1 MNKFTKISA
10 AALLTVFLA
19 ACDKPAPAKPAE
31 APKAEAAAPA
41 AQAPAAAPKAET
53 SAPAAEAPKVD
64 AAQAQGVEDFK
75 KLVEWNQAQ
84 EKALASSQAEL
95 QQTLA
100 TQDKAKIEEA
110 LKTFTTKVAEVLKS
124 LDALDVKNADV
135 VAFKAKTKETLE
147 LSNDLIAE
155 SVKVMANPT
164 AEAQKL
170 IQEKSQKL
178 MATGTE
184 LQKLQAELQQK
195 FGGK

>member
-31 APKAEAAAPA
+31 APKAEAAA
-41 AQAPAAAPKAET
+41 QAPAAPKAET
-53 SAPAAEAPKVD
+53 PAPAAEAPKAD

-100 TQDKAKIEEA
+100 TQDKAKIEEG
-110 LKTFTTKVAEVLKS
+110 LKAFTIKVADVLKS
-124 LDALDVKNADV
+124 LDALEIKNADV
-135 VAFKAKTKETLE
+135 LAFKAKTKETLE

-164 AEAQKL
+164 PEAQKL

-178 MATGTE
+178 MESGNA

>member
-19 ACDKPAPAKPAE
+19 ACDKPAPAKPADAPKPEAAAPAE
-31 APKAEAAAPA
+31 APKAETPAPA
-41 AQAPAAAPKAET
+41 VEAPKA
-53 SAPAAEAPKVD
+53 D
-64 AAQAQGVEDFK
+64 AAQVQGVEDFK

-84 EKALASSQAEL
+84 EQALASSQAEL

-110 LKTFTTKVAEVLKS
+110 LKTFTTKVADVLKS

-135 VAFKAKTKETLE
+135 LAFKAKTKETLE

>member
-31 APKAEAAAPA
+31 APKTEA
-41 AQAPAAAPKAET
+41 T
-53 SAPAAEAPKVD
+53 APAAEAPKAETPVAPSVD
-64 AAQAQGVEDFK
+64 ATQAQGVVDFK

-84 EKALASSQAEL
+84 EKALAGFQAEL

-110 LKTFTTKVAEVLKS
+110 LKTFTTKVADVLKS
-124 LDALDVKNADV
+124 LDALDVKNVDV

>member
-41 AQAPAAAPKAET
+41 AQAPAASKAET
-53 SAPAAEAPKVD
+53 PAPAAEAPKAD

-100 TQDKAKIEEA
+100 TQDKAKIEEG
-110 LKTFTTKVAEVLKS
+110 LKAFTIKVADVLKS
-124 LDALDVKNADV
+124 LDALEIKNADV
-135 VAFKAKTKETLE
+135 LAFKAKTKETLE

-164 AEAQKL
+164 PEAQKL

-178 MATGTE
+178 MESGSA

>member
-31 APKAEAAAPA
+31 APKTEATAPA
-41 AQAPAAAPKAET
+41 ATAPKAET
-53 SAPAAEAPKVD
+53 PAPAVD
-64 AAQAQGVEDFK
+64 ATQAQGVEDFK
-75 KLVEWNQAQ
+75 KIVEWNQSQ
-84 EKALASSQAEL
+84 EKALAGFQAEL

-110 LKTFTTKVAEVLKS
+110 LKTFTTKVTDVLKS
-124 LDALDVKNADV
+124 LDALEIKNADV
-135 VAFKAKTKETLE
+135 LAFKAKTKETLE

>member
-31 APKAEAAAPA
+31 APKAEAAA
-41 AQAPAAAPKAET
+41 QAPAAAPKAET
-53 SAPAAEAPKVD
+53 PAPAAEAPKAD

-110 LKTFTTKVAEVLKS
+110 LKTFTTKVTDVLKS
-124 LDALDVKNADV
+124 LDTLEIKNADV
-135 VAFKAKTKETLE
+135 LAFKAKTKETLE

-164 AEAQKL
+164 PDAQKL

-178 MATGTE
+178 MESGSA
-184 LQKLQAELQQK
+184 LQKLQVELQQK

>member
-19 ACDKPAPAKPAE
+19 ACDKPAAPAATAE
-31 APKAEAAAPA
+31 APKTEATAPA
-41 AQAPAAAPKAET
+41 ATAPKAET
-53 SAPAAEAPKVD
+53 PAPAVD
-64 AAQAQGVEDFK
+64 AAQTQGVEDFK
-75 KLVEWNQAQ
+75 KLVEWNQSQ

-110 LKTFTTKVAEVLKS
+110 LKTFTTKVADVLKS
-124 LDALDVKNADV
+124 LDALDVKNADA

-164 AEAQKL
+164 PEAQKL
-170 IQEKSQKL
+170 IQDKSQKL
-178 MATGTE
+178 MATGAE

>member
-10 AALLTVFLA
+10 ATLLTVFLA

-31 APKAEAAAPA
+31 VAKAEAAAPA
-41 AQAPAAAPKAET
+41 AQAPAEAPKAD
-53 SAPAAEAPKVD
+53 V
-64 AAQAQGVEDFK
+64 AQAQGVEDFK

-164 AEAQKL
+164 PEAQKL
-170 IQEKSQKL
+170 IQDKSQKL

>member
-31 APKAEAAAPA
+31 
-41 AQAPAAAPKAET
+41 APKAET

-110 LKTFTTKVAEVLKS
+110 LKTFTTKVADVLKS
-124 LDALDVKNADV
+124 LDALDVKNADA

-164 AEAQKL
+164 PEAQKL
-170 IQEKSQKL
+170 IQDKSQKL
-178 MATGTE
+178 MATGAE

>member
-53 SAPAAEAPKVD
+53 PAPAVEAPKAD

-110 LKTFTTKVAEVLKS
+110 LKTFTTKVTDVLKS
-124 LDALDVKNADV
+124 LDTLEIKNADV
-135 VAFKAKTKETLE
+135 LAFKAKTKETLE

-178 MATGTE
+178 MESGNV
-184 LQKLQAELQQK
+184 LQKLQVELEKK